1 MARPAYRNSHRSGL
15 EVCYGPSVVVR
26 DCRERLIDATL
37 NLCVRCG
44 YETTTIDQIAA
55 AAEASPSDFS
65 RYFATKDAVLLC
77 IVEDL
82 LHATAAALANVD
94 AAASPEQALLLATTE
109 VLTAI
114 SDGRGVI
121 TLDRM
126 LAMAEIVTANPD
138 LRKQASLIRKQVL
151 TQALAD
157 RLGVAAENRRV
168 RHAVTKWSAIASG
181 AYVSRSTMAAHYDP
195 SLDDQLE
202 QRMVTELTAG
212 FTEVMGQAPPP
223 PPS

>member
-1 MARPAYRNSHRSGL
+1 MARPAYGNSHISGL
-15 EVCYGPSVVVR
+15 EVCYGPSVAVR

-37 NLCVRCG
+37 NLCIRCG

-55 AAEASPSDFS
+55 EAEVPTADFA
-65 RYFATKDAVLLC
+65 RHFGTKDAVLLC

-82 LHATAAALANVD
+82 LHATAAALKNVD
-94 AAASPEQALLLATTE
+94 AAAGPEQALLLATTE

-114 SDGRGVI
+114 SGGRGVI

-126 LAMAEIVTANPD
+126 LAMAQIVTANPD

-157 RLGVAAENRRV
+157 WVGVGAEDRRV
-168 RHAVTKWSAIASG
+168 RHAVTKWSAIAAG
-181 AYVSRSTMAAHYDP
+181 AYVGAGSMGDHYDP
-195 SLDDQLE
+195 RQDDQLME
-202 QRMVTELTAG
+202 RGIAELTAS
-212 FTEVMGQAPPP
+212 FADVMGDDP
-223 PPS
+223 PPSE

>member
-1 MARPAYRNSHRSGL
+1 MARLAYRTSHRSGL
-15 EVCYGPSVVVR
+15 GVCYGPSVAVR
-26 DCRERLIDATL
+26 DWRERLIDATL
-37 NLCVRCG
+37 NLCVRSG
-44 YETTTIDQIAA
+44 YETTTIDQIA

-94 AAASPEQALLLATTE
+94 AAAGPEQALLLATTE

-181 AYVSRSTMAAHYDP
+181 A
-195 SLDDQLE
+195 
-202 QRMVTELTAG
+202 
-212 FTEVMGQAPPP
+212 
-223 PPS
+223 